1 MKCFMKA
8 LAGFFVLTAAF
19 AALAWFGGY
28 NFAADVPHWGITE
41 RTIHVLRERSVEARA
56 ASIKPPVLT
65 DAALIEKGAGQYAE
79 MCVSC
84 HLAPGIAQT
93 EMRQGLYPVPPDLT
107 KEKID
112 AREAFW
118 VIKHGIKMTAMPA
131 WGTTHD
137 DATIWSMV
145 AFLQNLPGRPQ
156 QQYEA
161 MVSRAAPHEDM
172 GGAGSGGEAAHGGH
186 NHSH

>member
-1 MKCFMKA
+1 MKCFAKA
-8 LAGFFVLTAAF
+8 LTGIVLLAVAL
-19 AALAWFGGY
+19 AALIWFGGY

-41 RTIHVLRERSVEARA
+41 RTIDVLRDRSVEARA

-84 HLAPGIAQT
+84 HLAPGVAQT

-131 WGTTHD
+131 WGKTHD
-137 DATIWSMV
+137 DAIIWSMV
-145 AFLQNLPGRPQ
+145 AFLQSLPGMTQ

-172 GGAGSGGEAAHGGH
+172 GGEGAAGGEAAPH

>member
-1 MKCFMKA
+1 MKCFAKA
-8 LAGFFVLTAAF
+8 LAGIVIIAVAF
-19 AALAWFGGY
+19 GAYVWFGGY
-28 NFAADVPHWGITE
+28 NFAADVPHWPITE
-41 RTIHVLRERSVEARA
+41 RSIELLRDRSVEARA
-56 ASIKPPVLT
+56 ESIKPPLLT
-65 DAALIEKGAGQYAE
+65 DVGLIEKGAGQYAE

-84 HLAPGIAQT
+84 HLAPGVAQT

-131 WGTTHD
+131 WGKTHD

-145 AFLQNLPGRPQ
+145 AFLQNLPGMTQ
-156 QQYEA
+156 QQYDA
-161 MVSRAAPHEDM
+161 MVSRATPHQESGSSGREAAPH
-172 GGAGSGGEAAHGGH
+172 
-186 NHSH
+186 NH